1 MTRPRLQAGER
12 RVAIVEAAKPLFAQ
26 HGFAGTTTRQIAQA
40 AGVSEALV
48 FQHFPSK
55 AALYREILDQGCEG
69 DPGLERLGAL
79 EPSTASLV
87 EMIGL
92 LIRHVAMGIDG
103 DPREKEVEDRLAL
116 HSLLEDGEY
125 VRLVSEWVVERI
137 LPTFAASFAAA
148 RAAGDLHPDCG
159 EAGNAF
165 WFAHHAA
172 ATTAFGRLCGRSV
185 YPYRGTP
192 DEVVEA
198 LARFILRGIGLRDG
212 AIAAHFD
219 PATLRRPDLT
229 AAA

>member
-1 MTRPRLQAGER
+1 MTKPRLHAGER

-26 HGFAGTTTRQIAQA
+26 HGFSGTTTKQIARS

-55 AALYREILDQGCEG
+55 AALYREILLQGCDG

-92 LIRHVAMGIDG
+92 MIRHVAMGAVCDI
-103 DPREKEVEDRLAL
+103 REKDVDDRLAL

-125 VRLVSEWVVERI
+125 VRLVSDWVTERI

-148 RAAGDLHPDCG
+148 GRAGDLHAD
-159 EAGNAF
+159 ASDAANAF

-172 ATTAFGRLCGRSV
+172 AMTAFGRLSGRSV
-185 YPYRGTP
+185 YPYRGTQ
-192 DEVVEA
+192 DEVMTA
-198 LARFILRGIGLRDG
+198 LARFILRGIGLQDR
-212 AIAAHFD
+212 AIDTHFD
-219 PATLRRPDLT
+219 PASLQLT
-229 AAA
+229 NIPAAA